1 MFDLVDIALISL
13 IAIIAIPRLFS
24 ISERNT
30 DTSTVPIMINR
41 RGGARIPMRR
51 IPIHPPPDR
60 RGEQPPSTPVSFYE
74 PRPEDIVEVKDIL
87 SKARNIPPELVD
99 MILDR
104 AEYWACSATVIDYSN
119 HPQHKITI
127 LGARPAQSQF
137 LLRTEPLGL
146 TKWSRSSQDLWRIE
160 SAAKTLKKEY
170 TESDFQGLVDGSFS
184 TLEHPFRKIV
194 FEITS
199 NDQGWSSDSEHH
211 GQYEGSWTWF
221 EVGLERF
228 DKDNKCV
235 TECPDHLGSEELKG
249 TPTIPTCAIRPIWP
263 KIRYTQDSGD
273 AMGYDHDLLPNEDHL
288 IQKNKHAVGT
298 FQTYHVEW
306 SWDDDID
313 PESPLATQSL
323 KQAGRGTGTGNGEF
337 LRTLRLGDMITVW
350 GHARFP
356 GWTNNIQRVEVKVY
370 WAF

>member
-137 LLRTEPLGL
+137 LV
-146 TKWSRSSQDLWRIE
+146 S
-160 SAAKTLKKEY
+160 
-170 TESDFQGLVDGSFS
+170 
-184 TLEHPFRKIV
+184 KIV
-194 FEITS
+194 
-199 NDQGWSSDSEHH
+199 Q
-211 GQYEGSWTWF
+211 
-221 EVGLERF
+221 
-228 DKDNKCV
+228 
-235 TECPDHLGSEELKG
+235 
-249 TPTIPTCAIRPIWP
+249 
-263 KIRYTQDSGD
+263 
-273 AMGYDHDLLPNEDHL
+273 
-288 IQKNKHAVGT
+288 
-298 FQTYHVEW
+298 
-306 SWDDDID
+306 
-313 PESPLATQSL
+313 
-323 KQAGRGTGTGNGEF
+323 
-337 LRTLRLGDMITVW
+337 
-350 GHARFP
+350 
-356 GWTNNIQRVEVKVY
+356 
-370 WAF
+370 